1 MSTFDPAQAL
11 RIDLA
16 RGQLTLSGSGDR
28 VLVPLE
34 SLIDLL
40 ASSDHAAIT
49 AFGASIG
56 TGIGRRIAERLGSS
70 IGQASIELFAEH
82 LGGELAL
89 TGLGN
94 LSVER
99 WGHALVLSIERLTDS
114 AALELLVSAL
124 VEAAIQRSLSRDVAV
139 VSFGR
144 HDNALKLSLLGH
156 HVKEQVEHAIASGK
170 TYGEVL
176 TDLHRAPQAPSSKR
190 GEL

>member
-1 MSTFDPAQAL
+1 MSTFDPSQAL

-16 RGQLTLSGSGDR
+16 RGQLTLLGSGDR
-28 VLVPLE
+28 MLVPLE

-40 ASSDHAAIT
+40 ASSDHDSIT

-70 IGQASIELFAEH
+70 IDQASVELFTEH

-89 TGLGN
+89 CGLGN

-99 WGHALVLSIERLTDS
+99 WGYALVLAIEGLKDS

-124 VEAAIQRSLSRDVAV
+124 IEAALQRALSRDVSV

-144 HDNALKLSLLGH
+144 VDATLKLSLLGH
-156 HVKEQVEHAIASGK
+156 HAKDSVERAMTSGK
-170 TYGEVL
+170 SYGEVL
-176 TDLHRAPQAPSSKR
+176 TMLHESTQSANSKR
-190 GEL
+190 GES

>member
-28 VLVPLE
+28 MLVPLE

-40 ASSDHAAIT
+40 ASSDHDAIA

-56 TGIGRRIAERLGSS
+56 TDIGRRIVERLGSS
-70 IGQASIELFAEH
+70 IAQASVELFTEH

-89 TGLGN
+89 TGMGN

-99 WGHALVLSIERLTDS
+99 WGQALVLAIEGLQDS

-124 VEAAIQRSLSRDVAV
+124 VEAAIQRSLSRDVSV

-144 HDNALKLSLLGH
+144 QGDVLKLSLLGH
-156 HVKEQVEHAIASGK
+156 HAKEEVEQAMASGK
-170 TYGEVL
+170 SYGEVL
-176 TDLHRAPQAPSSKR
+176 TGLHQATLAPNSKR
-190 GEL
+190 GES